1 MSGASIYSLAEGSH
15 AKLESAHWA
24 RFTAPASMADFC
36 SSWLAILCGQVERV
50 QGGLVLLGPGEDG
63 SYSPVASWPD
73 ASHNLLHL
81 GPAAEA
87 ALRERRGVVAE
98 ATSPAAAAPV
108 TLIGYPIELEG
119 LLHGAV
125 VLELKPRPEAEVQRA
140 LRLVH
145 WGSAWLVDQFRQQL
159 AAREQQRAERL

>member
-1 MSGASIYSLAEGSH
+1 MSGASIYSLAEGGH

-73 ASHNLLHL
+73 AGHNLLHL
-81 GPAAEA
+81 GPAAVGGPGSLPGGGGGVFA
-87 ALRERRGVVAE
+87 GISGLPDPHPYRGGRAI
-98 ATSPAAAAPV
+98 AAA
-108 TLIGYPIELEG
+108 
-119 LLHGAV
+119 
-125 VLELKPRPEAEVQRA
+125 RRS
-140 LRLVH
+140 R
-145 WGSAWLVDQFRQQL
+145 R
-159 AAREQQRAERL
+159 